1 MISKFLSLNQ
11 DKQERILNAAAQ
23 EFAQKGYAT
32 ASTNEI
38 VKAAGISKGLLFHY
52 FNNKKDLYLFLYNH
66 FVDVLMHEFFANLE
80 DTEQDIFLKIK
91 KIMLLKSQLMKRHP
105 EIFNFMMSAYME
117 DSTEV
122 KNDLDQRH
130 SEMLQNSYSTIF
142 SKFDPS
148 LFKEGTDVKRAIN
161 IILWTLEGFSNQVL
175 EKAKLT
181 SGGTDGDFSA
191 EFKEADLYIDMLRDT
206 FYK

>member
-23 EFAQKGYAT
+23 EFVQKGYAT

-66 FVDVLMHEFFANLE
+66 FADVLMHEFFANLE

-91 KIMLLKSQLMKRHP
+91 KIMLLKSQLMKKHP

-130 SEMLQNSYSTIF
+130 SEILQNSYSTIF
-142 SKFDPS
+142 SKIDPS

-191 EFKEADLYIDMLRDT
+191 EFKEADLYIDMLRDA

>member
-23 EFAQKGYAT
+23 EFVQKGYAT

-52 FNNKKDLYLFLYNH
+52 FNNKKDLYLFLYSH
-66 FVDVLMHEFFANLE
+66 FVDVLMQEFFANLE

-91 KIMLLKSQLMKRHP
+91 KIMLLKSQLMKKHP

-142 SKFDPS
+142 SKMDPS

-191 EFKEADLYIDMLRDT
+191 EFKEADLYIDMLRDA

>member
-23 EFAQKGYAT
+23 EFAQKGYAN

-91 KIMLLKSQLMKRHP
+91 KIMLLKSQLMKKHP

-130 SEMLQNSYSTIF
+130 SEMLQHSYSTIF
-142 SKFDPS
+142 SKIDPS

-181 SGGTDGDFSA
+181 SEGTDGDFSA
-191 EFKEADLYIDMLRDT
+191 EFKEADLYIDMLRDA

>member
-23 EFAQKGYAT
+23 EFVQKGYAT

-52 FNNKKDLYLFLYNH
+52 FNNKKDLYLFLYSH

-80 DTEQDIFLKIK
+80 DTEQDIFFKIK
-91 KIMLLKSQLMKRHP
+91 KIMLLKSQLMKKHP

-142 SKFDPS
+142 SKIDPS

-175 EKAKLT
+175 EKAKL
-181 SGGTDGDFSA
+181 SSERTDGDFSA
-191 EFKEADLYIDMLRDT
+191 EFKEADLYIDMLRDA